1 MKHNSYEY
9 PKSSLLGMPKDA
21 AIIID
26 RILSNPN
33 LLRLLVY
40 ETRDWQS
47 QPLPN
52 GEQIKELFTS
62 HQISSVPKIK
72 IDSKEKT
79 YIRLTYG
86 TVIRNASN
94 PEYRDNTFGIDIIC
108 HYDNWDL
115 GDFELRPYR
124 VAGEI
129 DAMLDKT
136 HLTGIGKLEFVS
148 ATPYVYN
155 EEFAGV
161 SLTYLAVRGH
171 EDQKNPVNG

>member
-9 PKSSLLGMPKDA
+9 PKSSLLGMSKDA

-52 GEQIKELFTS
+52 GDQIKELFTS

-86 TVIRNASN
+86 AVIRNASN

-136 HLTGIGKLEFVS
+136 HLTGIGELEFVS

>member
-52 GEQIKELFTS
+52 GEQI
-62 HQISSVPKIK
+62 
-72 IDSKEKT
+72 
-79 YIRLTYG
+79 
-86 TVIRNASN
+86 N
-94 PEYRDNTFGIDIIC
+94 
-108 HYDNWDL
+108 
-115 GDFELRPYR
+115 
-124 VAGEI
+124 
-129 DAMLDKT
+129 
-136 HLTGIGKLEFVS
+136 
-148 ATPYVYN
+148 
-155 EEFAGV
+155 
-161 SLTYLAVRGH
+161 
-171 EDQKNPVNG
+171 